1 MTFQT
6 LLPSASDVFVK
17 AAEEVFGTALD
28 AIEPEVIKTFWDP
41 DLCPAEYLSVLAH
54 ALSVDLWNESWSELK
69 KRSVLRRWVMLEFS
83 KGTLQGYTDFIEIEG
98 GTVKEYVLP
107 PGGIFAAPDLT
118 KEQWDAWTDQ
128 HPRVMIKLA
137 TRTGEWI
144 APLDTFA
151 DETFADEDFVGLDDG
166 YVLRARRAVLR
177 EYAGAPD
184 IDIQLVQLTTEESVR
199 ESVLTE
205 RVIIPAEDPVS
216 IFADDGF
223 SDDGFV
229 NAVDTGQLSF
239 SYQLSRSYI
248 HRDSRLWLD
257 TVPVGYEPR
266 DTKYYRVSD
275 IGDAGDDVFAD
286 DGGSDDCFATPDLA
300 AELMGDV
307 LYLHNPDIAAPMVDG
322 NSFADHSRVDTR
334 RFHAEFRIDLG
345 VLAGPDD
352 TYVDDSFADEAFAV
366 PEDDTARES
375 CFQAIGAARAKR
387 DRVLV
392 TFQNQRLRTL
402 GDGFPLSKGAPI
414 GGFVANT
421 L

>member
-1 MTFQT
+1 MTFQSLLQVPGLFEKT
-6 LLPSASDVFVK
+6 LEQVY
-17 AAEEVFGTALD
+17 GTALD
-28 AIEPEVIKTFWDP
+28 SIEPEVIKDFWDP
-41 DLCPAEYLSVLAH
+41 DRCPEVALSVLAH

-69 KRSVLRRWVMLEFS
+69 KRSVLRRWPLLEFA
-83 KGTLQGYTDFIEIEG
+83 KGTLPGYIDFIGIAG
-98 GTVKEYVLP
+98 GTVNEYVLP

-118 KEQWDAWTDQ
+118 KDEWDTWVDQ
-128 HPRVMIKLA
+128 HPRVIVKLA

-144 APLDTFA
+144 APLDNYA
-151 DETFADEDFVGLDDG
+151 DETFADVDFVGLDDG
-166 YVLRARRAVLR
+166 YILRARRAVLR

-184 IDIQLVQLTTEESVR
+184 QDIQLVRLETETTVR

-223 SDDGFV
+223 ADYGFV
-229 NAVDTGQLSF
+229 NAVDTAQLSF

-286 DGGSDDCFATPDLA
+286 DRGSDDGFATPDLA
-300 AELMGDV
+300 AELLGDV
-307 LYLHNPDIAAPMVDG
+307 LYLHNPEIAAPMVDG

-334 RFHAEFRIDLG
+334 RFHAEFRIELDTT
-345 VLAGPDD
+345 ASPDEA
-352 TYVDDSFADEAFAV
+352 YVDETYADEAFAM
-366 PEDDTARES
+366 PEDQTAREAS
-375 CFQAIGAARAKR
+375 FRAIGAARAKR
-387 DRVLV
+387 DKILV

-402 GDGFPLSKGAPI
+402 GDGFPISKGAPI
-414 GGFVANT
+414 GGFVQNT